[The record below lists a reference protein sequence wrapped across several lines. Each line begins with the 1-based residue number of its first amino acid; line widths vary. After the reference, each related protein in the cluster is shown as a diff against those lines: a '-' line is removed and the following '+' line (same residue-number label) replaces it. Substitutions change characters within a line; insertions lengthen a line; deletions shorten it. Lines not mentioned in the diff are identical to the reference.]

1 MPDQSPHQG
10 RRPHFHRGRRGPD
23 RRGGERRT
31 APSSSE
37 PAARDHVDVEQI
49 MRDIRA
55 RISQRH
61 GIELS
66 NQQVQE
72 LAARR
77 LEAILEPRN
86 VNPSLLEQLRK
97 SAGAT
102 VDVPPPAPEA
112 GYEFTPTTLY
122 DTHRGVLRVLRKLLN
137 PVLKLFFNPTPLIE
151 ALQAQ
156 AQINRAAAARD
167 AERDRRQAEWNALHY
182 ELLQHM
188 VAEVSR
194 ISIDIQA
201 LSSRVESLSAK
212 VDFNDRRVRGL
223 ENPGSPGRPQ
233 PRPVPPADAAVA
245 TSGGI
250 GDNGTGDAA
259 DGGNDATRRRRRRRR
274 GRRSGAGVPEGVT
287 AGDTALA
294 TDADE
299 GEAGDGENGEDLND
313 AAAADESGP
322 AEDSRAVAF
331 EPAHAI
337 SPLQPLEPHPTPV
350 EAVRPEP
357 PRDEPTPAAPTDHA
371 DPGPPD
377 R

>member
-31 APSSSE
+31 SQSSPE

-61 GIELS
+61 GIELT

-102 VDVPPPAPEA
+102 VDVPQPAPEA
-112 GYEFTPTTLY
+112 GYELTATALY
-122 DTHRGVLRVLRKLLN
+122 DTHRGVLRVFRKLLN

-156 AQINRAAAARD
+156 AAINRAAAARD

-188 VAEVSR
+188 VTEVSR

-201 LSSRVESLSAK
+201 FDP
-212 VDFNDRRVRGL
+212 DFHRQ
-223 ENPGSPGRPQ
+223 GRC
-233 PRPVPPADAAVA
+233 
-245 TSGGI
+245 
-250 GDNGTGDAA
+250 
-259 DGGNDATRRRRRRRR
+259 
-274 GRRSGAGVPEGVT
+274 EGVLYR
-287 AGDTALA
+287 DHLRH
-294 TDADE
+294 
-299 GEAGDGENGEDLND
+299 
-313 AAAADESGP
+313 AAAAGLQVQHHRLHRHGERWSGRR
-322 AEDSRAVAF
+322 EGR
-331 EPAHAI
+331 EHR
-337 SPLQPLEPHPTPV
+337 Q
-350 EAVRPEP
+350 
-357 PRDEPTPAAPTDHA
+357 
-371 DPGPPD
+371 
-377 R
+377 